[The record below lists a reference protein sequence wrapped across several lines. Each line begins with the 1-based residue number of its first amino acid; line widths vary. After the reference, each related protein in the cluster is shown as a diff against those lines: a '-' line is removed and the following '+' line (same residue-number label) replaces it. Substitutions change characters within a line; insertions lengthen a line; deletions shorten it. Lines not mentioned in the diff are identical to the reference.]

1 MPSVSKS
8 IKVDLPPGEAFA
20 LATDPARFDE
30 WLTMHAGWPGGEP
43 GAVERGSTFK
53 QTLRIM
59 GMPADVDWTVEE
71 ATDSKVVMKGGG
83 PMGAQ
88 LATTI
93 TAVADG
99 EATMLS
105 YEAEFSGGGIQGPM
119 GDMVTQKAGEEI
131 AASLEKL
138 RALA

>member
-8 IKVDLPPGEAFA
+8 IKVDKPPAEACA
-20 LATDPARFDE
+20 LATDPGRFDE

-43 GAVERGSTFK
+43 GAVEQGASFR

-71 ATDSKVVMKGGG
+71 ATDSKVVMRGGG

-93 TAVADG
+93 TAAPDG
-99 EATMLS
+99 DATMLS
-105 YEAEFSGGGIQGPM
+105 YEAEFSGGGIQGP
-119 GDMVTQKAGEEI
+119 
-131 AASLEKL
+131 
-138 RALA
+138 